1 MEVFQIF
8 KREKQI
14 NNYRHR
20 LILIPDI
27 VIRFSA
33 MLSGLTAAVCFS
45 SKETPLK
52 VSSLTSAGVGELGPP
67 QEAQVPGPGPNRLS
81 VAEAEPG
88 AEMVRLQNFVS
99 VDGEVTAG
107 VVAAVHP
114 NLQTNTTMVGG
125 GLKEASSQS
134 KCSIC

>member
-1 MEVFQIF
+1 M
-8 KREKQI
+8 
-14 NNYRHR
+14 
-20 LILIPDI
+20 
-27 VIRFSA
+27 
-33 MLSGLTAAVCFS
+33 
-45 SKETPLK
+45 PLK

-67 QEAQVPGPGPNRLS
+67 QEAQVSGPGPNRLS

-125 GLKEASSQS
+125 GLRETNSQS
-134 KCSIC
+134 KGSIC